1 MIYEILNIKLKN
13 KLFLIIAFYLVRAFS
28 KHSIQALAEKIVH
41 ALQVGS
47 HLTHSL
53 FSQTKKSSQIQV
65 LLDCNL
71 ALM

>member
-13 KLFLIIAFYLVRAFS
+13 KLFLIIAFS